1 MTNGEKFKEVFKFGL
16 KIDGHGNFI
25 TKDMITCRGLSCD
38 ECSLFHH
45 ACSNRGLKK
54 WLETE
59 YGEEVDLKGCKEEK
73 SGDSKD
79 ELESPDYKKGY
90 EDGKNAVFSEL
101 SNIFKRK

>member
-16 KIDGHGNFI
+16 RVDNCGNFI
-25 TKDMITCRGLSCD
+25 TRDMITCSDLSCS
-38 ECSLFHH
+38 ECSLNY
-45 ACSNRGLKK
+45 ACSNKGLKK

-59 YGEEVDLKGCKEEK
+59 YGEKVDLKGYKEEK

-79 ELESPDYKKGY
+79 ELESPAYKKGY
-90 EDGKNAVFSEL
+90 EDGRNEVFSEL